1 MEPSKNKRQS
11 VNNST
16 PSISEFV
23 APADKSA
30 VDDLEVSAE
39 VIKQDFCIPTVER
52 SEAAPSPITESL
64 RTEDMTTPESS
75 LTNLIRDM
83 KSEVAKEKRTLP
95 KEPLPKELLS
105 KEPLPKEPVS
115 KDAVPVTTFIET
127 VDAAEYEED
136 MDHLIIE
143 EDSLEPVMCCLNNDG
158 LVPYDCKTISP
169 APSNHDEF
177 EIPEIL
183 DDIINTIYSD
193 PPVFDKK

>member
-1 MEPSKNKRQS
+1 MSNNPTQS
-11 VNNST
+11 DST
-16 PSISEFV
+16 APTEKSV
-23 APADKSA
+23 AEIEDPESDQ
-30 VDDLEVSAE
+30 DLEVSAAE
-39 VIKQDFCIPTVER
+39 VVKQDFSIPTIER

-83 KSEVAKEKRTLP
+83 KTEVAKEKRLLP
-95 KEPLPKELLS
+95 KEPLPKE
-105 KEPLPKEPVS
+105 
-115 KDAVPVTTFIET
+115 AIPVTTFIET
-127 VDAAEYEED
+127 VDATDYDKD

-143 EDSLEPVMCCLNNDG
+143 EESLEPVMCSLNNDG